1 MPTPAFAPTQA
12 DDAKTAMTP
21 ARPQPASTGAPQG
34 AASSATTGAL
44 AEILGARLVGPA
56 DIPLADIAPLD
67 KATAGALTFIRDQR
81 HAAGWTTSNASAALV
96 TEGVRLE
103 EGDTTDR
110 AILYVKD
117 ADRAL
122 LTLLEAF
129 AQHAA
134 PPKPKPGIDPTALV
148 DPTAHVDGAV
158 IGPMCVVGP
167 NARVEPGAVLT
178 ARVTLGTSATVGAH
192 SVLHPGVVVQH
203 SCTIGQHVTL
213 HPGVVIGA
221 DGFGYLP
228 GPDGPM
234 KIPHLG
240 AVVVEDHAEI
250 GANTCIDRGKL
261 ADTRVGRGTKID
273 NLCQIGHNGDI
284 GANVIICGCCSI
296 AGSVTIGDGAT
307 IAGSVGISDGI
318 TIGAGARIG
327 ARSGIINNVPAGET
341 WFGSPATLA
350 RDAAANYAQFRTLAR
365 DLRALRK
372 RLRDA

>member
-1 MPTPAFAPTQA
+1 MPTPATASVPAQ
-12 DDAKTAMTP
+12 AMTS
-21 ARPQPASTGAPQG
+21 ARSHAGTTT
-34 AASSATTGAL
+34 ATTGTL

-67 KATAGALTFIRDQR
+67 KATPGALTFIRDQR
-81 HAAGWTTSNASAALV
+81 HATAWATSNASAALV
-96 TEGVRLE
+96 TEGVRLD

-134 PPKPKPGIDPTALV
+134 PPIPEPGVDASAQI
-148 DPTAHVDGAV
+148 DPTAHVDGAA
-158 IGPMCVVGP
+158 IGPMCIVGP
-167 NARVEPGAVLT
+167 GARVAPGAVLT
-178 ARVTLGTSATVGAH
+178 ARVTIGANASVGAH

-203 SCTIGQHVTL
+203 GCTIGKHVTL
-213 HPGVVIGA
+213 HPGVVVGA

-228 GPDGPM
+228 GPDGPI

-240 AVVVEDHAEI
+240 AVVIEDHAEI

-261 ADTRVGRGTKID
+261 ADTRIGKGTKID

-307 IAGSVGISDGI
+307 IAGSVGISDGV
-318 TIGAGARIG
+318 TIGPGATIG
-327 ARSGIINNVPAGET
+327 ARSGIINNIPAGET
-341 WFGSPATLA
+341 WFGSPATPA
-350 RDAAANYAQFRTLAR
+350 RDAAANYAQFRTLAK